1 MHSLMVLKK
10 SNAELQHDQLLM
22 VDAPLD
28 VDKKFREREVEKY
41 IVVVSK
47 MVQSAIDDFFL
58 IFQIYFTYINF
69 FY

>member
-47 MVQSAIDDFFL
+47 MVQSAIDKVSGS
-58 IFQIYFTYINF
+58 
-69 FY
+69 